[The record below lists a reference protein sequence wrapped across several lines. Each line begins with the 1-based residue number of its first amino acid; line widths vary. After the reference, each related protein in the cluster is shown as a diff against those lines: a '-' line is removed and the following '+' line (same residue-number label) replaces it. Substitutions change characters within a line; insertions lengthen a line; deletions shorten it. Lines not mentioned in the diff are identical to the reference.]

1 MKLSFLIFIFIFQSS
16 GFAKNPIHEQKPKAS
31 CEVCEKV
38 SQFKNAADTNETK
51 AANEFANYISNI
63 KLSKDQKL
71 RKQELQSI
79 VSLAG
84 VLLHKDTRLEICQY
98 LVSFRDDD
106 MKIFDQIVA
115 EQPTDIKKA
124 LIENDKKMRD
134 FIKNGEKDSP

>member
-1 MKLSFLIFIFIFQSS
+1 MRISLLILVLFFQTSS
-16 GFAKNPIHEQKPKAS
+16 FAKNPIHEQKPKSS

-38 SQFKNAADTNETK
+38 AKFKSAAETNETK
-51 AANEFANYISNI
+51 AANEFANYISNV
-63 KLSKDQKL
+63 KLSKDLKL
-71 RKQELQSI
+71 RKQELQSV

-106 MKIFDQIVA
+106 TKMFDEIVA
-115 EQPTDIKKA
+115 EQPADIKKA